1 MKYQEHSAYLIEVHG
16 LTTEEYKQIKNLIKR
31 IPNITELG
39 IFSAMWNE
47 HCSYKSSKKWL
58 KELPSAGEQ
67 VICGPGENAG
77 IVAIDEHLALAFKME
92 SHNHPSYIEP
102 FNGAATGIG
111 GILRDVFTMG
121 ARPIAVMNS
130 LSMGSADKIKTKE
143 ILRGVIKGIS
153 HYGNSFGVPNV
164 GGELRFNAKYNGNC
178 LVNAF
183 AAGIVNRNEV
193 FYSKATG
200 IGSPIVYMGAKTGR
214 DGVGGASMASENFDS
229 DNERNKA
236 KRPTVQIGD
245 PFLEKKLM
253 EACFELMKS
262 GCVIAIQD
270 MGAAGLTCSSIEMG
284 DKGNLGIYLNLDK
297 VPIREDQMTAYEIM
311 LSESQERML
320 AVIRPG
326 YEDQAKKIF
335 SKWDLDFAVV
345 GNTIE
350 EDKLIIKFQDKIVAD
365 LPLKCLAQK
374 APQYERPWKT
384 NELNECFPTLPKI
397 SILEALRILLS
408 SPNHCSKRWVWEQYD
423 YMILNNTLKP
433 PSLDAGVTKIDET
446 NYGLAFS
453 CDSNPLLCSIDPYEG
468 GKQAVA
474 ECFRNIISSGG
485 TPLAITDNL
494 NFGSPEDPE
503 IMGQFVNCIQG
514 IKEACIQLN
523 FPVVSGNVSFYN
535 QTDGKSI
542 LPTPTIGG
550 VGLIKNIS
558 EHSSG
563 KVSEN
568 EIFYLVGKTDTKA
581 TALALVT
588 ELSQANL
595 EGVNIQVD
603 LEEEKRNGQF
613 ILNLFDKKLISSAH
627 DVSDGGIAFA
637 LSELAI
643 VNNLGFEVTSG
654 TLEYF
659 FNETQARYIIS
670 INPSKERQLLSLA
683 KENEVALNKLGV
695 ARGTSLCFGSNILH
709 LADANDLYHNVIS
722 NMMDSEQTDSRK
734 KRKQF

>member
-1 MKYQEHSAYLIEVHG
+1 MKSKDHSPTIIEAHG
-16 LTTEEYKQIKNLIKR
+16 LTSDEYNQIKKILDR
-31 IPNITELG
+31 TPNITELG

-47 HCSYKSSKKWL
+47 HCSYKSSRKWL
-58 KELPSAGEQ
+58 KELPSAGDQ

-77 IVAIDEHLALAFKME
+77 IVAIDEKIALAFKME

-102 FNGAATGIG
+102 FNGAATGVG

-130 LSMGSADKIKTKE
+130 LSMGSANNIETKE
-143 ILRGVIKGIS
+143 ILSGVVKGIS

-164 GGELRFNAKYNGNC
+164 GGELRFDSTYNGNC

-183 AAGIVNRNEV
+183 AAGIVNRNKI
-193 FYSKATG
+193 FYSKASG
-200 IGSPIVYMGAKTGR
+200 IGFPIVYMGAKTGR

-229 DNERNKA
+229 DNDRNKA

-253 EACFELMKS
+253 EACFELMES

-270 MGAAGLTCSSIEMG
+270 MGAAGLTCSSVEMG
-284 DKGNLGIYLNLDK
+284 DKGGLGIFLNLDK
-297 VPIREDQMTAYEIM
+297 VPVREDRMTPYEIM

-326 YEDQAKKIF
+326 HEDRANKIF

-345 GNTIE
+345 GNTIVD
-350 EDKLIIKFQDKIVAD
+350 DKLLIQFQNEIVAD
-365 LPLKCLAQK
+365 LPLKCLADQ
-374 APQYERPWKT
+374 APQYDRPWKT
-384 NELNECFPTLPKI
+384 SERNSSYPLLPKLTI
-397 SILEALRILLS
+397 SKAIEVLLS
-408 SPNHCSKRWVWEQYD
+408 SPNHSSKRWVWEQYD
-423 YMILNNTLKP
+423 HMILNNTRKRP
-433 PSLDAGVTKIDET
+433 GLDAGVTKIYET

-453 CDSNPLLCSIDPYEG
+453 CDSNPLLCSINPFEG

-474 ECFRNIISSGG
+474 ECYRNIISSGG

-503 IMGQFVNCIQG
+503 IMGQFVNCIKG
-514 IKEACIQLN
+514 IREACIHLN

-550 VGLIKNIS
+550 VGLIKDISAHNSGSVNIND
-558 EHSSG
+558 
-563 KVSEN
+563 VY
-568 EIFYLVGKTDTKA
+568 YLVGENDTKA
-581 TALALVT
+581 TALALVN
-588 ELSQANL
+588 ELSLDQVESANIK
-595 EGVNIQVD
+595 VN

-613 ILNLFDKKLISSAH
+613 ILDLFNKTLISGAH
-627 DVSDGGIAFA
+627 DVSDGGIALA
-637 LSELAI
+637 LCELAI
-643 VNNLGFEVTSG
+643 VNGLGFRIIEGS
-654 TLEYF
+654 LEYF
-659 FNETQARYIIS
+659 FNETQGRYIIS
-670 INPSKERQLLSLA
+670 INPSKEKQLIHLA
-683 KENEVALNKLGV
+683 KEKKVTLNKLGV
-695 ARGTSLCFGSNILH
+695 AEGTTLSFGSNILH
-709 LADANDLYHNVIS
+709 LDHVNDLYQNAIS
-722 NMMDSEQTDSRK
+722 NMMDIENR
-734 KRKQF
+734 

>member
-1 MKYQEHSAYLIEVHG
+1 MKSKDHSPTIIEAHG
-16 LTTEEYKQIKNLIKR
+16 LTSDEYNQIKKILDR
-31 IPNITELG
+31 TPNITELG

-47 HCSYKSSKKWL
+47 HCSYKSSRKWL
-58 KELPSAGEQ
+58 KELPSAGDQ

-77 IVAIDEHLALAFKME
+77 IVAIDEKIALAFKME

-102 FNGAATGIG
+102 FNGAATGVG

-130 LSMGSADKIKTKE
+130 LSMGSANNIETKE
-143 ILRGVIKGIS
+143 ILSGVVKGIS

-164 GGELRFNAKYNGNC
+164 GGELRFDSTYNGNC

-183 AAGIVNRNEV
+183 AAGIVNRNKI
-193 FYSKATG
+193 FYSKASG
-200 IGSPIVYMGAKTGR
+200 IGFPIVYMGAKTGR

-229 DNERNKA
+229 DNDRNKA

-253 EACFELMKS
+253 EACFELMES

-270 MGAAGLTCSSIEMG
+270 MGAAGLTCSSVEMG
-284 DKGNLGIYLNLDK
+284 DKGGLGIFLNLDK
-297 VPIREDQMTAYEIM
+297 VPLREDRMTPYEIM

-326 YEDQAKKIF
+326 HEDRANKIF

-345 GNTIE
+345 GNTIVD
-350 EDKLIIKFQDKIVAD
+350 DKLLIQFQNEIVAD
-365 LPLKCLAQK
+365 LPLKCLADQ
-374 APQYERPWKT
+374 APQYDRPWKT
-384 NELNECFPTLPKI
+384 SERKSSYPLLPKLTI
-397 SILEALRILLS
+397 SKAIEVLLS
-408 SPNHCSKRWVWEQYD
+408 SPNHSSKRWVWEQYD
-423 YMILNNTLKP
+423 HMILNNTRKRP
-433 PSLDAGVTKIDET
+433 GLDAGVTKIYET

-453 CDSNPLLCSIDPYEG
+453 CDSNPLLCSINPFEG

-474 ECFRNIISSGG
+474 ECYRNIISSGG

-503 IMGQFVNCIQG
+503 IMGQFVNCIKG
-514 IKEACIQLN
+514 IREACIHLN

-550 VGLIKNIS
+550 VGLIKDISAHNSGSVNIND
-558 EHSSG
+558 
-563 KVSEN
+563 VY
-568 EIFYLVGKTDTKA
+568 YLVGETDTKT
-581 TALALVT
+581 TALALVN
-588 ELSQANL
+588 ELSLNQVESANIK
-595 EGVNIQVD
+595 VN

-613 ILNLFDKKLISSAH
+613 ILDLFNKTLISGAH
-627 DVSDGGIAFA
+627 DVSDGGIALA
-637 LSELAI
+637 LCELAI
-643 VNNLGFEVTSG
+643 VNGLGFRIIEGS
-654 TLEYF
+654 LEYF
-659 FNETQARYIIS
+659 FNETQGRYIIS
-670 INPSKERQLLSLA
+670 INPSKEKQLINLA
-683 KENEVALNKLGV
+683 KEKKVTLNKLGV
-695 ARGTSLCFGSNILH
+695 AEGTTLSFGSNIIH
-709 LADANDLYHNVIS
+709 LDHVNDLYQNAIS
-722 NMMDSEQTDSRK
+722 NMMDIENR
-734 KRKQF
+734 

>member
-1 MKYQEHSAYLIEVHG
+1 MKSKDHSPTIIEAHG
-16 LTTEEYKQIKNLIKR
+16 LTSDEYNQIKKILDR
-31 IPNITELG
+31 TPNITELG

-47 HCSYKSSKKWL
+47 HCSYKSSRKWL
-58 KELPSAGEQ
+58 KELPSAGDQ

-77 IVAIDEHLALAFKME
+77 IVAIDEKIALAFKME

-102 FNGAATGIG
+102 FNGAATGVG

-130 LSMGSADKIKTKE
+130 LSMGSANNIETKE
-143 ILRGVIKGIS
+143 ILSGVVKGIS

-164 GGELRFNAKYNGNC
+164 GGELRFDSTYNGNC

-183 AAGIVNRNEV
+183 AAGIVNRNKI
-193 FYSKATG
+193 FYSKASG
-200 IGSPIVYMGAKTGR
+200 IGFPIVYMGAKTGR

-229 DNERNKA
+229 DNDRNKA

-253 EACFELMKS
+253 EACFELMES

-270 MGAAGLTCSSIEMG
+270 MGAAGLTCSSVEMG
-284 DKGNLGIYLNLDK
+284 DKGGLGIFLNLDK
-297 VPIREDQMTAYEIM
+297 VPVREDRMTPYEIM

-326 YEDQAKKIF
+326 HEDRANKIF

-345 GNTIE
+345 GNTIVD
-350 EDKLIIKFQDKIVAD
+350 DKLLIQFQNEIVAD
-365 LPLKCLAQK
+365 LPLKCLADQ
-374 APQYERPWKT
+374 APQYDRPWKT
-384 NELNECFPTLPKI
+384 SERNSSYPLLPKLTI
-397 SILEALRILLS
+397 SKAIEVLLS
-408 SPNHCSKRWVWEQYD
+408 SPNHSSKRWVWEQYD
-423 YMILNNTLKP
+423 HMILNNTRKR
-433 PSLDAGVTKIDET
+433 PSLDAGVTKIYET

-453 CDSNPLLCSIDPYEG
+453 CDSNPLLCSINPFEG

-474 ECFRNIISSGG
+474 ECYRNIISSGG

-503 IMGQFVNCIQG
+503 IMGQFVNCIKG
-514 IKEACIQLN
+514 IREACIHLN

-550 VGLIKNIS
+550 VGLIKDISAHNSGSVNIND
-558 EHSSG
+558 
-563 KVSEN
+563 VY
-568 EIFYLVGKTDTKA
+568 YLVGENDTNA
-581 TALALVT
+581 TALALVN
-588 ELSQANL
+588 ELSLDQVESANIK
-595 EGVNIQVD
+595 VN

-613 ILNLFDKKLISSAH
+613 ILDLFNKTLISGAH
-627 DVSDGGIAFA
+627 DVSDGGIALA
-637 LSELAI
+637 LCELAI
-643 VNNLGFEVTSG
+643 VNGLGFRIIEGS
-654 TLEYF
+654 LEYF
-659 FNETQARYIIS
+659 FNETQGRYIIS
-670 INPSKERQLLSLA
+670 INPSKEKQLIHLA
-683 KENEVALNKLGV
+683 KEKKVTLNKLGV
-695 ARGTSLCFGSNILH
+695 AEGTTLSFGSNILH
-709 LADANDLYHNVIS
+709 LDHVNDLYQNAIS
-722 NMMDSEQTDSRK
+722 NMMEIESR
-734 KRKQF
+734 

>member
-1 MKYQEHSAYLIEVHG
+1 MKSKDHAPAIIEAHG
-16 LTTEEYKQIKNLIKR
+16 LTSEEYNQIKKILDR

-47 HCSYKSSKKWL
+47 HCSYKSSRKWL
-58 KELPSAGEQ
+58 KELPSKGDQ

-77 IVAIDEHLALAFKME
+77 IVAIDEEIALAFKME
-92 SHNHPSYIEP
+92 SHNHPSFIEP
-102 FNGAATGIG
+102 FNGAATGVG

-130 LSMGSADKIKTKE
+130 LSMGSANNIETKE
-143 ILRGVIKGIS
+143 ILRGVVKGIS

-164 GGELRFNAKYNGNC
+164 GGELRFDPTYNGNC

-183 AAGIVNRNEV
+183 AAGIVDRNKI
-193 FYSKATG
+193 FYSKASG
-200 IGSPIVYMGAKTGR
+200 IGCPIVYMGAKTGR
-214 DGVGGASMASENFDS
+214 DGVGGASMASESFDS
-229 DNERNKA
+229 DNDQNKA

-253 EACFELMKS
+253 EACFELMES

-270 MGAAGLTCSSIEMG
+270 MGAAGLTCSSVEMG
-284 DKGNLGIYLNLDK
+284 DKGDLGIFLNLDK
-297 VPIREDQMTAYEIM
+297 VPVREDQMTSYEIM

-326 YEDQAKKIF
+326 HEDQANKIF

-350 EDKLIIKFQDKIVAD
+350 DDKLLIQFQNEIVAD
-365 LPLKCLAQK
+365 LPLKCLADQ
-374 APQYERPWKT
+374 APQYDRPWKT
-384 NELNECFPTLPKI
+384 CERNNSYPLLPKLSI
-397 SILEALRILLS
+397 SEAIEVLLS
-408 SPNHCSKRWVWEQYD
+408 SPNHSSKRWVWEQYD
-423 YMILNNTLKP
+423 HMILNNTRKRP
-433 PSLDAGVTKIDET
+433 GLDAGITKIYET

-453 CDSNPLLCSIDPYEG
+453 CDSNPLLCSINPFEG

-474 ECFRNIISSGG
+474 ECYRNIISSGG

-503 IMGQFVNCIQG
+503 IMGQFVNCIKG
-514 IKEACIQLN
+514 IREACIHLN

-535 QTDGKSI
+535 QTDEKSI

-550 VGLIKNIS
+550 VGIIKDIS
-558 EHSSG
+558 AHRSG
-563 KVSEN
+563 SVNKNDVY
-568 EIFYLVGKTDTKA
+568 YLVGKTDNKS

-588 ELSQANL
+588 EISLDPVEN
-595 EGVNIQVD
+595 VNIKVN

-613 ILNLFDKKLISSAH
+613 ILDLFYKKLISSAH
-627 DVSDGGIAFA
+627 DVSDGGIALA
-637 LSELAI
+637 LCELAI
-643 VNNLGFEVTSG
+643 VNGLGFRIIEGS
-654 TLEYF
+654 LEYF
-659 FNETQARYIIS
+659 FNETQGRYIIS
-670 INPSKERQLLSLA
+670 INPLNEKQLIYLA
-683 KENEVALNKLGV
+683 KEKKVTLNKLGV
-695 ARGTSLCFGSNILH
+695 AEGTTLSFGSNILQLDH
-709 LADANDLYHNVIS
+709 AINLYDNAIS
-722 NMMDSEQTDSRK
+722 NMMDIENSQH
-734 KRKQF
+734 

>member
-1 MKYQEHSAYLIEVHG
+1 MKSKDHAPTIIEAHG
-16 LTTEEYKQIKNLIKR
+16 LTSEEYNQIKKILDR

-47 HCSYKSSKKWL
+47 HCSYKSSRKWL
-58 KELPSAGEQ
+58 KELPSKGDQ

-77 IVAIDEHLALAFKME
+77 IVAIDENIALAFKME
-92 SHNHPSYIEP
+92 SHNHPSFIEP
-102 FNGAATGIG
+102 FNGAATGVG

-130 LSMGSADKIKTKE
+130 LSMGSANNIETKE
-143 ILRGVIKGIS
+143 ILRGVVKGIS

-164 GGELRFNAKYNGNC
+164 GGELRFDPTYNGNC

-183 AAGIVNRNEV
+183 AAGIVDRNKI
-193 FYSKATG
+193 FYSKASG
-200 IGSPIVYMGAKTGR
+200 IGCPIVYMGAKTGR
-214 DGVGGASMASENFDS
+214 DGVGGASMASESFDS
-229 DNERNKA
+229 DNDQNKA

-253 EACFELMKS
+253 EACFELMES

-270 MGAAGLTCSSIEMG
+270 MGAAGLTCSSVEMG
-284 DKGNLGIYLNLDK
+284 DKGDLGIFLNLDK
-297 VPIREDQMTAYEIM
+297 VPVREDQMTSYEIM

-326 YEDQAKKIF
+326 HEDQANKIF

-350 EDKLIIKFQDKIVAD
+350 DDKLLIQFQNEIAAE
-365 LPLKCLAQK
+365 LPLKCLADQ
-374 APQYERPWKT
+374 APQYDRPWKT
-384 NELNECFPTLPKI
+384 CERKNSYPLLPKLSI
-397 SILEALRILLS
+397 SEAIEVLLS
-408 SPNHCSKRWVWEQYD
+408 SPNHSSKRWVWEQYD
-423 YMILNNTLKP
+423 HMILNNTRKRP
-433 PSLDAGVTKIDET
+433 GLDAGITKIYET

-453 CDSNPLLCSIDPYEG
+453 CDSNPLLCSINPFEG

-474 ECFRNIISSGG
+474 ECYRNIISSGG

-503 IMGQFVNCIQG
+503 IMGQFVNCIKG
-514 IKEACIQLN
+514 IREACIHLN

-535 QTDGKSI
+535 QTDEKSI

-550 VGLIKNIS
+550 VGIIKDIS
-558 EHSSG
+558 THRSG
-563 KVSEN
+563 SVNKNDVY
-568 EIFYLVGKTDTKA
+568 YLVGKTDNKS

-588 ELSQANL
+588 EISLDQVEN
-595 EGVNIQVD
+595 VNIKVN

-613 ILNLFDKKLISSAH
+613 ILDLFYKKLISSAH
-627 DVSDGGIAFA
+627 DVSDGGIALA
-637 LSELAI
+637 LCELAI
-643 VNNLGFEVTSG
+643 VNGLGFRIIEGS
-654 TLEYF
+654 LEYF
-659 FNETQARYIIS
+659 FNETQGRYIIS
-670 INPSKERQLLSLA
+670 INPSNEKQLIHLA
-683 KENEVALNKLGV
+683 KEKKVTLNKLGV
-695 ARGTSLCFGSNILH
+695 AEGTTLSFGSNILQLDH
-709 LADANDLYHNVIS
+709 AINLYDNAIS
-722 NMMDSEQTDSRK
+722 NMMDIENS
-734 KRKQF
+734 

>member
-1 MKYQEHSAYLIEVHG
+1 MKSKDHSPTIIEAHG
-16 LTTEEYKQIKNLIKR
+16 LTSDEYNQIKKILDR
-31 IPNITELG
+31 TPNITELG

-47 HCSYKSSKKWL
+47 HCSYKSSRKWL
-58 KELPSAGEQ
+58 KELPSAGDQ

-77 IVAIDEHLALAFKME
+77 IVAIDEKIALAFKME

-102 FNGAATGIG
+102 FNGAATGVG

-130 LSMGSADKIKTKE
+130 LSMGSANNIETKE
-143 ILRGVIKGIS
+143 ILSGVVKGIS

-164 GGELRFNAKYNGNC
+164 GGELRFDSTYNGNC

-183 AAGIVNRNEV
+183 AAGIVNRNKI
-193 FYSKATG
+193 FYSKASG
-200 IGSPIVYMGAKTGR
+200 IGFPIVYMGAKTGR

-229 DNERNKA
+229 DNDRNKA

-253 EACFELMKS
+253 EACFELMES

-270 MGAAGLTCSSIEMG
+270 MGAAGLTCSSVEMG
-284 DKGNLGIYLNLDK
+284 DKGGLGIFLNLDK
-297 VPIREDQMTAYEIM
+297 VPVREDRMTPYEIM

-326 YEDQAKKIF
+326 HEDRANKIF

-345 GNTIE
+345 GNTIVD
-350 EDKLIIKFQDKIVAD
+350 DKLLIQFQNEIVAD
-365 LPLKCLAQK
+365 LPLKCLADQ
-374 APQYERPWKT
+374 APQYDRPWKT
-384 NELNECFPTLPKI
+384 SERNSSYPLLPKLTI
-397 SILEALRILLS
+397 SKAIEVLLS
-408 SPNHCSKRWVWEQYD
+408 SPNHSSKRWVWEQYD
-423 YMILNNTLKP
+423 HMILNNTRKR
-433 PSLDAGVTKIDET
+433 PSLDAGVTKIYET

-453 CDSNPLLCSIDPYEG
+453 CDSNPLLCSINPFEG

-474 ECFRNIISSGG
+474 ECYRNIISSGG

-503 IMGQFVNCIQG
+503 IMGQFVNCIKG
-514 IKEACIQLN
+514 IREACIHLN

-550 VGLIKNIS
+550 VGLIKDISAHNSGSVNIND
-558 EHSSG
+558 
-563 KVSEN
+563 VY
-568 EIFYLVGKTDTKA
+568 YLVGETDTKA
-581 TALALVT
+581 TALALVN
-588 ELSQANL
+588 ELSLDQVESANIK
-595 EGVNIQVD
+595 VN

-613 ILNLFDKKLISSAH
+613 ILDLFNKTLISGAH
-627 DVSDGGIAFA
+627 DVSDGGIALA
-637 LSELAI
+637 LCELAI
-643 VNNLGFEVTSG
+643 VNGLGFRIIEGS
-654 TLEYF
+654 LEYF
-659 FNETQARYIIS
+659 FNETQGRYIIS
-670 INPSKERQLLSLA
+670 INPSKEKQLIHLA
-683 KENEVALNKLGV
+683 KEKKVTLNKLGV
-695 ARGTSLCFGSNILH
+695 AEGTTLSFGSNILH
-709 LADANDLYHNVIS
+709 LDHVNDLYQNAIS
-722 NMMDSEQTDSRK
+722 NMMEIESR
-734 KRKQF
+734 

>member
-1 MKYQEHSAYLIEVHG
+1 MKSKDHSPTIIEAHG
-16 LTTEEYKQIKNLIKR
+16 LTSDEYNQIKKILDR
-31 IPNITELG
+31 TPNITELG

-47 HCSYKSSKKWL
+47 HCSYKSSRKWL
-58 KELPSAGEQ
+58 KELPSAGDQ

-77 IVAIDEHLALAFKME
+77 IVAIDEKIALAFKME

-102 FNGAATGIG
+102 FNGAATGVG

-130 LSMGSADKIKTKE
+130 LSMGSANNIETKE
-143 ILRGVIKGIS
+143 ILSGVVKGIS

-164 GGELRFNAKYNGNC
+164 GGELRFDSTYNGNC

-183 AAGIVNRNEV
+183 AAGIVNRNKI
-193 FYSKATG
+193 FYSKASG
-200 IGSPIVYMGAKTGR
+200 IGFPIVYMGAKTGR

-229 DNERNKA
+229 DNDRNKA

-253 EACFELMKS
+253 EACFELMES

-270 MGAAGLTCSSIEMG
+270 MGAAGLTCSSVEMG
-284 DKGNLGIYLNLDK
+284 DKGGLGIFLNLDK
-297 VPIREDQMTAYEIM
+297 VPVREDRMTPYEIM

-326 YEDQAKKIF
+326 HEDRANKIF

-345 GNTIE
+345 GNTIVD
-350 EDKLIIKFQDKIVAD
+350 DKLLIQFQNEIVAD
-365 LPLKCLAQK
+365 LPLKCLADQ
-374 APQYERPWKT
+374 APQYDRPWKT
-384 NELNECFPTLPKI
+384 SERNSSYPLLPKLTI
-397 SILEALRILLS
+397 SKAIEVLLS
-408 SPNHCSKRWVWEQYD
+408 SPNHSSKRWVWEQYD
-423 YMILNNTLKP
+423 HMILNNTRKRP
-433 PSLDAGVTKIDET
+433 GLDAGVTKIYET

-453 CDSNPLLCSIDPYEG
+453 CDSNPLLCSINPFEG

-474 ECFRNIISSGG
+474 ECYRNIISSGG

-503 IMGQFVNCIQG
+503 IMGQFVNCIKG
-514 IKEACIQLN
+514 IREACIHLN

-550 VGLIKNIS
+550 VGLIKDISAHNSGSVNIND
-558 EHSSG
+558 
-563 KVSEN
+563 VY
-568 EIFYLVGKTDTKA
+568 YLVGETDTKA
-581 TALALVT
+581 TALALVN
-588 ELSQANL
+588 ELSLNQVESANIK
-595 EGVNIQVD
+595 VN

-613 ILNLFDKKLISSAH
+613 ILDLFNKTLISGAH
-627 DVSDGGIAFA
+627 DVSDGGIALA
-637 LSELAI
+637 LCELAI
-643 VNNLGFEVTSG
+643 VNGLGFRIIEGS
-654 TLEYF
+654 LEYF
-659 FNETQARYIIS
+659 FNETQGRYIIS
-670 INPSKERQLLSLA
+670 INPSKEKQLIHLA
-683 KENEVALNKLGV
+683 KEKKVTLNKLGV
-695 ARGTSLCFGSNILH
+695 AEGTTLSFGSNILH
-709 LADANDLYHNVIS
+709 LDHVNDLYQNAIS
-722 NMMDSEQTDSRK
+722 NMMDIENR
-734 KRKQF
+734 

>member
-1 MKYQEHSAYLIEVHG
+1 MKSKDHSPTIIEAHG
-16 LTTEEYKQIKNLIKR
+16 LTSDEYNQIKKILDR
-31 IPNITELG
+31 TPNITELG

-47 HCSYKSSKKWL
+47 HCSYKSSRKWL
-58 KELPSAGEQ
+58 KELPSAGDQ

-77 IVAIDEHLALAFKME
+77 IVAIDEKIALAFKME

-102 FNGAATGIG
+102 FNGAATGVG

-130 LSMGSADKIKTKE
+130 LSMGSANNIETKE
-143 ILRGVIKGIS
+143 ILSGVVKGIS

-164 GGELRFNAKYNGNC
+164 GGELRFDSTYNGNC

-183 AAGIVNRNEV
+183 AAGIVNRNKI
-193 FYSKATG
+193 FYSKASG
-200 IGSPIVYMGAKTGR
+200 IGFPIVYMGAKTGR

-229 DNERNKA
+229 DNDRNKA

-253 EACFELMKS
+253 EACFELMES

-270 MGAAGLTCSSIEMG
+270 MGAAGLTCSSVEMG
-284 DKGNLGIYLNLDK
+284 DKGGLGIFLNLDK
-297 VPIREDQMTAYEIM
+297 VPVREDRMTPYEIM

-326 YEDQAKKIF
+326 HEDQANKIF

-345 GNTIE
+345 GNTIVD
-350 EDKLIIKFQDKIVAD
+350 DKLLIQFQNEIVAD
-365 LPLKCLAQK
+365 LPLKCLADQ
-374 APQYERPWKT
+374 APQYDRPWKT
-384 NELNECFPTLPKI
+384 SERNSSYPLLPKLTI
-397 SILEALRILLS
+397 SKAIEVLLS
-408 SPNHCSKRWVWEQYD
+408 SPNHSSKRWVWEQYD
-423 YMILNNTLKP
+423 HMILNNTRKRP
-433 PSLDAGVTKIDET
+433 GLDAGVTKIYET

-453 CDSNPLLCSIDPYEG
+453 CDSNPLLCSINPFEG

-474 ECFRNIISSGG
+474 ECYRNIISSGG

-503 IMGQFVNCIQG
+503 IMGQFVNCIKG
-514 IKEACIQLN
+514 IREACIHLN

-550 VGLIKNIS
+550 VGLIKDISAHNSGSVNIND
-558 EHSSG
+558 
-563 KVSEN
+563 VY
-568 EIFYLVGKTDTKA
+568 YLVGENDTKA
-581 TALALVT
+581 TALALVN
-588 ELSQANL
+588 ELSLDQVESANIK
-595 EGVNIQVD
+595 VN

-613 ILNLFDKKLISSAH
+613 ILDLFNKTLISGAH
-627 DVSDGGIAFA
+627 DVSDGGIALA
-637 LSELAI
+637 LCELAI
-643 VNNLGFEVTSG
+643 VNGLGFRIIEGS
-654 TLEYF
+654 LEYF
-659 FNETQARYIIS
+659 FNETQGRYIIS
-670 INPSKERQLLSLA
+670 INPSKEKQLIHLA
-683 KENEVALNKLGV
+683 KEKKVTLNKLGV
-695 ARGTSLCFGSNILH
+695 AEGTTLSFGSNILH
-709 LADANDLYHNVIS
+709 LDHVNDLYQNAIS
-722 NMMDSEQTDSRK
+722 NMMEIESR
-734 KRKQF
+734 

>member
-1 MKYQEHSAYLIEVHG
+1 MKSKDHSPTIIEAHG
-16 LTTEEYKQIKNLIKR
+16 LTSDEYNQIKKILDR
-31 IPNITELG
+31 TPNITELG

-47 HCSYKSSKKWL
+47 HCSYKSSRKWL
-58 KELPSAGEQ
+58 KELPSAGDQ

-77 IVAIDEHLALAFKME
+77 IVAIDEKIALAFKME

-102 FNGAATGIG
+102 FNGAATGVG

-130 LSMGSADKIKTKE
+130 LSMGAADNIETKE
-143 ILRGVIKGIS
+143 ILSGVVKGIS

-164 GGELRFNAKYNGNC
+164 GGELRFDSTYNGNC

-183 AAGIVNRNEV
+183 AAGIVNRNKI
-193 FYSKATG
+193 FYSKASG
-200 IGSPIVYMGAKTGR
+200 IGFPIVYMGAKTGR

-229 DNERNKA
+229 DNDRNKA

-253 EACFELMKS
+253 EACFELMES

-270 MGAAGLTCSSIEMG
+270 MGAAGLTCSSVEMG
-284 DKGNLGIYLNLDK
+284 DKGGLGIFLNLDK
-297 VPIREDQMTAYEIM
+297 VPIREDRMTPYEIM

-326 YEDQAKKIF
+326 HEDRANKIF

-345 GNTIE
+345 GNTIVD
-350 EDKLIIKFQDKIVAD
+350 DKLLIQFQNEIVAD
-365 LPLKCLAQK
+365 LPLKCLADQ
-374 APQYERPWKT
+374 APQYDRPWKT
-384 NELNECFPTLPKI
+384 SERNSSYPLLPKLTI
-397 SILEALRILLS
+397 SKAIEVLLS
-408 SPNHCSKRWVWEQYD
+408 SPNHSSKRWVWEQYD
-423 YMILNNTLKP
+423 HMILNNTRKRP
-433 PSLDAGVTKIDET
+433 GLDAGVTKIYET

-453 CDSNPLLCSIDPYEG
+453 CDSNPLLCSINPFEG
-468 GKQAVA
+468 GKQDVA
-474 ECFRNIISSGG
+474 ECYRNIISSGG

-503 IMGQFVNCIQG
+503 IMGQFVNCIKG
-514 IKEACIQLN
+514 IKKACVELN

-558 EHSSG
+558 EHTAG
-563 KVSEN
+563 KINEN
-568 EIFYLVGKTDTKA
+568 DFYYTIGETDAKT
-581 TALALVT
+581 TALALLT
-588 ELSQANL
+588 ELSQAPIEN
-595 EGVNIQVD
+595 VNIKVN

-613 ILNLFDKKLISSAH
+613 ILRLFREKLISSAH
-627 DVSDGGIAFA
+627 DVSDGGIA
-637 LSELAI
+637 LTLCELAI
-643 VNNLGFEVTSG
+643 VNDLGFIVTEGS
-654 TLEYF
+654 TEYF
-659 FNETQARYIIS
+659 FNETQGRYIITV
-670 INPSKERQLLSLA
+670 NPSKEKELISLA
-683 KENEVALNKLGV
+683 KEIEVHLTKLGV
-695 ARGTSLCFGSNILH
+695 AKGTKLCFGQNFLS
-709 LADANDLYHNVIS
+709 LAHVNDLYHNVIS
-722 NMMDSEQTDSRK
+722 NMMESKDNLN
-734 KRKQF
+734 